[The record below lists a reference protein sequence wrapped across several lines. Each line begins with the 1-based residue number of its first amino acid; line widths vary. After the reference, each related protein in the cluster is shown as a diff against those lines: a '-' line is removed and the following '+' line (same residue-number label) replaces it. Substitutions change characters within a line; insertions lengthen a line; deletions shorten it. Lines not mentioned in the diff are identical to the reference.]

1 MKPVTSGRDALDS
14 RAAGEI
20 PHRQLEDAPVSCSSC
35 AACCCRLE
43 VLLFGERDVPARFID
58 IDAWGAQ
65 VMRRLDDGWCAALD
79 RDSMRCT
86 IYAVRPLICREF
98 ELGSADCLEERQG
111 SASAY
116 R

>member
-1 MKPVTSGRDALDS
+1 M
-14 RAAGEI
+14 
-20 PHRQLEDAPVSCSSC
+20 SCSSC

-86 IYAVRPLICREF
+86 IYAVCPLICREF